1 MALKK
6 VTEEE
11 KIVRFKSFEEAKA
24 VFIDENKNIDERI
37 EALDY
42 IINHKEIWFVLN
54 MLNKLFKVNKIEY
67 HPLIDY
73 AFSHFDI
80 KPKRKEDFE
89 EMFKA
94 LKSDN
99 AYLRNAVIEF
109 LKLYGKEAKQFLE
122 ELMEN
127 EDRDIRIFA
136 INILGDVKFEDSINM
151 LRRFILKEKD
161 INALVT
167 AIDYLGEIG
176 DENDIKLLEALKKE
190 ISDAYIHFAIDL
202 AIKRISQ

>member
-1 MALKK
+1 MGLKK
-6 VTEEE
+6 TNEVE
-11 KIVRFKSFEEAKA
+11 KITRFKSFDEAKE
-24 VFIDENKNIDERI
+24 VFINEHNSIDERI

-42 IINHKEIWFVLN
+42 IINHKEIWFVLK
-54 MLNKLFKVNKIEY
+54 MLHELFKTNEMKY

-73 AFSHFDI
+73 AFANFGV

-89 EMFKA
+89 EMFKL

-99 AYLRNAVIEF
+99 AYLRNAIIEF
-109 LKLYGKEAKQFLE
+109 LKQYGKEAKAFLE
-122 ELMEN
+122 ELMDS

-136 INILGDVKFEDSINM
+136 MNILGDIRFEDSINM

-167 AIDYLGEIG
+167 AIDYMGEIG
-176 DENDIKLLEALKKE
+176 DESDIKLLEALKKD
-190 ISDAYIHFAIDL
+190 IDDPYVHFAIDL
-202 AIKRISQ
+202 AIKRISK

>member
-1 MALKK
+1 MALKRSNE
-6 VTEEE
+6 TEE
-11 KIVRFKSFEEAKA
+11 IVRFKSFEEAKE
-24 VFIDENKNIDERI
+24 VFVDENKNVDDRI

-42 IINHKEIWFVLN
+42 IINHREIWFVLK
-54 MLNKLFKVNKIEY
+54 MLSELFKTNEMKY

-73 AFSHFDI
+73 AFANFDV

-89 EMFKA
+89 EMFKL

-99 AYLRNAVIEF
+99 AYLRNAIIEF
-109 LKLYGKEAKQFLE
+109 LKQYGNEAKAFLE
-122 ELMEN
+122 ELMN
-127 EDRDIRIFA
+127 SEDRDIRIFA
-136 INILGDVKFEDSINM
+136 INILGDIRFEDSLDM

-176 DENDIKLLEALKKE
+176 DESDIQLLKALKNE
-190 ISDAYIHFAIDL
+190 INDPYVHFAIDL
-202 AIKRISQ
+202 AIKRIGK

>member
-1 MALKK
+1 MALKRSNE
-6 VTEEE
+6 TEE
-11 KIVRFKSFEEAKA
+11 IVRFKSFEEAKE
-24 VFIDENKNIDERI
+24 VFVDENKNVDDRI

-42 IINHKEIWFVLN
+42 IINHKEIWFILK
-54 MLNKLFKVNKIEY
+54 MLSELFKTNEMKY

-73 AFSHFDI
+73 AFANFDV

-89 EMFKA
+89 EMFKL

-99 AYLRNAVIEF
+99 AYLRNAIIEF
-109 LKLYGKEAKQFLE
+109 LKQYGNEAKAFLE
-122 ELMEN
+122 ELMDS

-136 INILGDVKFEDSINM
+136 INILGDIRFEDSLDM

-176 DENDIKLLEALKKE
+176 DESDIQLLKALKNE
-190 ISDAYIHFAIDL
+190 INDSYVHFAIDL
-202 AIKRISQ
+202 AIKRIGK

>member
-1 MALKK
+1 MALKRSNE
-6 VTEEE
+6 TEE
-11 KIVRFKSFEEAKA
+11 IVRFKSFEEAKE
-24 VFIDENKNIDERI
+24 VFVDESKNVDDRI

-42 IINHKEIWFVLN
+42 IINHKEIWFILK
-54 MLNKLFKVNKIEY
+54 MLSELFKTNEMKY

-73 AFSHFDI
+73 AFANFDV

-89 EMFKA
+89 EMFKL

-99 AYLRNAVIEF
+99 AYLRNAIIEF
-109 LKLYGKEAKQFLE
+109 LKQYGNEAKAFLE
-122 ELMEN
+122 ELMDS

-136 INILGDVKFEDSINM
+136 INILGDIRFEDSLDM

-176 DENDIKLLEALKKE
+176 DESDIQLLKALKNE
-190 ISDAYIHFAIDL
+190 INDSYVHFAIDL
-202 AIKRISQ
+202 AIKRIGK

>member
-1 MALKK
+1 MALKRSNE
-6 VTEEE
+6 TEE
-11 KIVRFKSFEEAKA
+11 IVRFKSFEEAKE
-24 VFIDENKNIDERI
+24 VFVDESKNVDDRI

-42 IINHKEIWFVLN
+42 IINHKEIWFILK
-54 MLNKLFKVNKIEY
+54 MLSELFKTNEMKY

-73 AFSHFDI
+73 AFANFDV

-89 EMFKA
+89 EMFKL

-99 AYLRNAVIEF
+99 AYLRNAIIEF
-109 LKLYGKEAKQFLE
+109 LKQYGNEAKAFLE
-122 ELMEN
+122 ELMN
-127 EDRDIRIFA
+127 SEDRDIRIFA
-136 INILGDVKFEDSINM
+136 INILGDIRFEDSLDM

-176 DENDIKLLEALKKE
+176 DESDIQLLKALKNE
-190 ISDAYIHFAIDL
+190 INDSYVHFAIDL
-202 AIKRISQ
+202 AIKRIGK

>member
-6 VTEEE
+6 SNETE
-11 KIVRFKSFEEAKA
+11 KIVRFKSFEEAKG
-24 VFIDENKNIDERI
+24 VFVDENKNIDERI

-42 IINHKEIWFVLN
+42 MINHREIWFVLKT
-54 MLNKLFKVNKIEY
+54 LSELFPTNEMKY

-73 AFSHFDI
+73 AFANFDV

-89 EMFKA
+89 EMFKL

-99 AYLRNAVIEF
+99 AYLRNAAIEF
-109 LKLYGKEAKQFLE
+109 LKHYGKEAKGFLE
-122 ELMEN
+122 ELMDS

-136 INILGDVKFEDSINM
+136 INILGDVRFEDSLDM
-151 LRRFILKEKD
+151 LRRFIVKEKD

-176 DENDIKLLEALKKE
+176 DKSDIALLESLKNETDDDYVK
-190 ISDAYIHFAIDL
+190 FAIDL
-202 AIKRISQ
+202 AIKRIGK